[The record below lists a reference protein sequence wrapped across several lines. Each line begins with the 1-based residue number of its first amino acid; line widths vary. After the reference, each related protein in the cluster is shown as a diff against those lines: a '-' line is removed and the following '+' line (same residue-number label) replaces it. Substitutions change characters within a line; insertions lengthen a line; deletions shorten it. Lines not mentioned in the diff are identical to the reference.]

1 MSEKSLVEKLQ
12 IKPNTRLL
20 FVNPPE
26 GYVERIGALPAGVLI
41 LPADPIGVLADPIG
55 VLADPIGVL
64 ADPIGVLA
72 DFIQVFVK
80 NRSELVEALTVLP
93 RRLARNGALWISYY
107 KGTSKFKTDINRDSI
122 WPIATSFG
130 LQPVRQIAIDE
141 DWSALRFKLI
151 ESS

>member
-1 MSEKSLVEKLQ
+1 MSEKSLAEKMQ
-12 IKPNTRLL
+12 IKPNSRLV
-20 FVNPPE
+20 FVNSPE

-41 LPADPIGVLADPIG
+41 LPAASSESV
-55 VLADPIGVL
+55 DPIGVL

-72 DFIQVFVK
+72 DFDAVDFIQVFVK
-80 NRSELVEALTVLP
+80 DRSELVEALTTLP

-141 DWSALRFKLI
+141 DWSALRFKKI
-151 ESS
+151 DN